1 LVTDDASIGPRW
13 PLARFIGRRVALGFV
28 TLLLVS
34 IVVFGATQVLP
45 GNAATAILGKT
56 ATPARLLAVE
66 RQLHLNDSIPAQY
79 WHWFS
84 NIVKGDAGIS
94 LASQEPVTTLLSTRI
109 ENSAFLVL
117 VSGLIAIPL
126 SLAVGTLA
134 AVRRDRPIDHVIGI
148 STLVLAALPEF
159 VIGILLVLLFATTVF
174 QWLPSVSLLAPNQPA
189 WQDPRVVVLPVAT
202 LVLAVMPYISRIMR
216 GSMVEVLESEYVQ
229 MARLNGLR
237 GRIVILR
244 HAIPNAIVPAVQV
257 TGLQLAWMAGGIVL
271 VEYVFSYPGTGSALI
286 DAVSNRDITVIQ
298 AITLLIAAF
307 YVALNLTADLISIVL
322 TPRLRTGL
330 S

>member
-1 LVTDDASIGPRW
+1 VVTTDAPLERRRPLTRFVARRIG
-13 PLARFIGRRVALGFV
+13 LGVV

-56 ATPARLLAVE
+56 ATPARLVALE
-66 RQLHLNDSIPAQY
+66 RQLHLNESIPAQY

-84 NIVKGDAGIS
+84 NIVRGNAGIS
-94 LASQEPVTTLLSTRI
+94 LASEQPVTALLSTRI

-126 SLAVGTLA
+126 SLALGTLA
-134 AVRRDRPIDHVIGI
+134 AVRRDRPIDHAIAI

-159 VIGILLVLLFATTVF
+159 VIGIALVLLFATSVL
-174 QWLPSVSLLAPNQPA
+174 QVLPSVSLLPPNEPA
-189 WQDPRVVVLPVAT
+189 WQDVRVVVLPAAT

-216 GSMVEVLESEYVQ
+216 GSMIEVLESEYVQ

-244 HAIPNAIVPAVQV
+244 HAVPNAIVPAVQV
-257 TGLQLAWMAGGIVL
+257 TALQLAWMAGGIVL
-271 VEYVFSYPGTGSALI
+271 VEFVFSYPGIGSALI

-307 YVALNLTADLISIVL
+307 YVIVNLTADLISIVL
-322 TPRLRTGL
+322 TPRMRTGL
-330 S
+330 R